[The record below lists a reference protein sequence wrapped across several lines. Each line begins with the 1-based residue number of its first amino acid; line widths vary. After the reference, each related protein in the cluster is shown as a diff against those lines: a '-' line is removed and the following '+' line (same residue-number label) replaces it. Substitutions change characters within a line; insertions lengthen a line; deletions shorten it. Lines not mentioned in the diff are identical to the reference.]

1 MARGKD
7 PGDDFDAQYNES
19 RRRGQE
25 KARRGESHWADD
37 KYLERNNER
46 LSSAPAGHS
55 GNKSCAEKTVVL
67 AAFLGG
73 IAWAGAEIASK
84 VVL

>member
-1 MARGKD
+1 MARGKN
-7 PGDDFDAQYNES
+7 PGDDFDAQFNES

-25 KARRGESHWADD
+25 KARRGESHWAQD
-37 KYLERNNER
+37 KYLRD
-46 LSSAPAGHS
+46 LGSGPAPQPQ
-55 GNKSCAEKTVVL
+55 NKSCAEKTVIL

-73 IAWAGAEIASK
+73 LAWAGAEIASK